1 MKSCD
6 LHNKINKKN
15 EIKRPE
21 LIMARTYSGVLLL
34 ITKKIDIFANTNF
47 TT

>member
-1 MKSCD
+1 MCFGVNLIEFS
-6 LHNKINKKN
+6 HTINY
-15 EIKRPE
+15 KRPE